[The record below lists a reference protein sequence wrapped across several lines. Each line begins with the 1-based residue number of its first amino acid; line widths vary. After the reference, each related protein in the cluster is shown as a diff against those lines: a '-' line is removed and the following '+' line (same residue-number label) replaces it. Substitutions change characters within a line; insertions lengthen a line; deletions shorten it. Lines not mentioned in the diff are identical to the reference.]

1 VTAAGGW
8 AYSRT
13 VCTLWTRPFPD
24 SRTPKE
30 SKARRDSKQ
39 KRRRAQLN
47 RGVQIFAYAL
57 ADSSQTGLGDT
68 CKAIGHDSYLR

>member
-1 VTAAGGW
+1 MAMPGLWATGARRRDAWGFVTAAGGW

-30 SKARRDSKQ
+30 SKARRD
-39 KRRRAQLN
+39 
-47 RGVQIFAYAL
+47 
-57 ADSSQTGLGDT
+57 
-68 CKAIGHDSYLR
+68 